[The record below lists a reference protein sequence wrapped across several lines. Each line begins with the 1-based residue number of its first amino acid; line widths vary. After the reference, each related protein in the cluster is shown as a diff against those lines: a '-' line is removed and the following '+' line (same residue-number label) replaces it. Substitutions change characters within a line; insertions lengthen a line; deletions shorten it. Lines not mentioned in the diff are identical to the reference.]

1 MSGKLATYAAR
12 WRWKQTGLVH
22 CPSLSCLSPISV
34 LLACRRY
41 LQAAAALVLHPG
53 SAVAGEL
60 LRLLCWVPAKRF
72 TPRLLEVARLCWC
85 WTWAATGIEMQVET
99 GKDV

>member
-1 MSGKLATYAAR
+1 MPL
-12 WRWKQTGLVH
+12 
-22 CPSLSCLSPISV
+22 SLLFQPFSFTPYLPR
-34 LLACRRY
+34 RRY

-53 SAVAGEL
+53 SAGAGEL

-85 WTWAATGIEMQVET
+85 WTWAATGMDMQV
-99 GKDV
+99 GV